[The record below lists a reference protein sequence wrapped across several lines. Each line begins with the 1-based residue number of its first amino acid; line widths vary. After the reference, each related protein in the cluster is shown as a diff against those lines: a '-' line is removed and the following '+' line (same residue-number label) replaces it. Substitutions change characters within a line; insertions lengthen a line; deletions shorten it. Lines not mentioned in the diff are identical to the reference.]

1 MHDLARNM
9 IFDLALEI
17 FCILLHDDIINC
29 NTLLGPINYFGD
41 GTRNDIYDYKQLA
54 SLVAWLL
61 II

>member
-1 MHDLARNM
+1 M

-41 GTRNDIYDYKQLA
+41 GTRNDIYDYKQLG